1 MPYFFFFYFLRS
13 GRITK
18 RNKEDGSMELMLE
31 GKLRARAVIG
41 VTYFMYLEIYSPEG
55 SARLFD
61 KLKDFQDKRVE
72 ITVKEVDP

>member
-1 MPYFFFFYFLRS
+1 
-13 GRITK
+13 
-18 RNKEDGSMELMLE
+18 MELMLE